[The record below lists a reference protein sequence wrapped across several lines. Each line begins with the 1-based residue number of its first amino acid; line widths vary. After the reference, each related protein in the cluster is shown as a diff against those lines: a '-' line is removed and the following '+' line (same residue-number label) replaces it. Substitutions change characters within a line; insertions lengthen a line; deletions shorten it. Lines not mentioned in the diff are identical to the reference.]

1 MHISNDIL
9 NNVTF
14 WQVCGKCP
22 TCENGIWTNT
32 VSNNPVEMGVPN
44 KNKDIKINR

>member
-1 MHISNDIL
+1 MLLFDSL
-9 NNVTF
+9 SK
-14 WQVCGKCP
+14 KCP
-22 TCENGIWTNT
+22 TCRKAIWTDK